1 MFRPCEGLAPP
12 PDGGAGLGDMDSQG
26 LRMSHGITDV
36 MVIEGHAVFRQG
48 LVSCLEGFDGIGRVE
63 SVGAVADAWAHPALG
78 EAEVILVDA
87 LIDGAGDFVESVLE
101 FTDTRVVALAASDQI
116 DRLAAL
122 IDAGAV
128 AAIVRDDLTAERLG
142 LSLRAVAAG
151 ATTMLAAHPMM
162 RATVQMPAGPALTDR
177 EQQVLTLV
185 ADGLPT
191 REIGVALHYSERTV
205 KKVLGDVVV
214 KLGARSRSQAIARAV
229 RQGII

>member
-1 MFRPCEGLAPP
+1 M
-12 PDGGAGLGDMDSQG
+12 SQ
-26 LRMSHGITDV
+26 GITDV
-36 MVIEGHAVFRQG
+36 MVVEGHAVFRQG

-63 SVGAVADAWAHPALG
+63 AAGSVAEAWGHPALG
-78 EAEVILVDA
+78 EAEVVLVDA
-87 LIDGAGDFVESVLE
+87 TIEGAGAFVANVRD
-101 FTDTRVVALAASDQI
+101 FTDTRVVALAASQHV

-122 IDAGAV
+122 VQAGAV
-128 AAIVRDDLTAERLG
+128 AALLSDDLTAERLG

-151 ATTMLAAHPMM
+151 ATTMLATHP
-162 RATVQMPAGPALTDR
+162 ALTPQTPVAAGPQLTDR
-177 EQQVLTLV
+177 ETQVLSLV

-191 REIGVALHYSERTV
+191 RVIGEQLHYSERTV